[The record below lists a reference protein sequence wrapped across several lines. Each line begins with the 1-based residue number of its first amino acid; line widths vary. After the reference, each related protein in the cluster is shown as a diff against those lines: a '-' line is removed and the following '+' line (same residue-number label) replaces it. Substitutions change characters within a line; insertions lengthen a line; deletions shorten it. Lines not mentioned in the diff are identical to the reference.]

1 MPKLLICKTGTIM
14 IEWCH
19 CCCRFLDAKDHPLPD
34 VISVPLIKTESG
46 SYAALRSGQRSAI
59 LPTTAGCYRLKGC
72 GHYLDDDD
80 KLRLPYP
87 SFSVSKIEVSESFL
101 NV

>member
-34 VISVPLIKTESG
+34 VISVPLIKTEFG

-59 LPTTAGCYRLKGC
+59 LPTTTGCYRLKGC
-72 GHYLDDDD
+72 GHYLDDVD